1 MEFPALI
8 VLAFFILG
16 FVLQH
21 FRRNPRNVAQSW
33 AGSAIAILVSIDGR
47 ARLKGNDDPLSVK
60 AVVRRPDG
68 SEWYGPWIGTEHL
81 PDEVRSQVF
90 AHSWAIEQYSP
101 RLNLSREEN
110 RRALEQARRK
120 GESFRFDLPNPHPV
134 TAGTTTQNRRFI
146 RGWG

>member
-60 AVVRRPDG
+60 AVVRRSDG
-68 SEWYGPWIGTEHL
+68 SEWYGPWIGTEDL

-120 GESFRFDLPNPHPV
+120 GESFRFDLPTPHPV
-134 TAGTTTQNRRFI
+134 TTGTTTQNRRFI